1 MGYIA
6 NLGGLRFLLALA
18 IVIEHVLLLSPVGHC
33 CVNIFFVISGFLLER
48 KRLNKGHV
56 KIADIKKTLI
66 RLTPGYV
73 TMLFV
78 FFFIQ
83 YLILKKLWIVSLF
96 AHIAYVQTWF
106 ISTFHQPLNSPTW
119 FLSVYVTLIIFH
131 FLTQRLGGGVRA
143 IFVIALITIHY
154 FAGYSFSEDSEIS
167 WWYYNFPVA
176 QMVAFFGGCYL
187 ANWFNSHGTFKPIK
201 YAGTIQTLA
210 LLMVVFNIFLGYCSS
225 ISFRFSL
232 NILYAP
238 ISILLIWV
246 MVRTDG
252 QRTAI
257 NRIFENKYVQM
268 GGGISLQMFIYHFLF
283 VRIFYYVVPELTGWI
298 TVPIVVILTLIS
310 SYLMEKYY
318 ERPIVKYLSDKFL
331 E

>member
-1 MGYIA
+1 MSYIA

-48 KRLNKGHV
+48 KRLNKGYI
-56 KIADIKKTLI
+56 KFADIKKTLI

-73 TMLFV
+73 TMLLV

-96 AHIAYVQTWF
+96 AHFAYVQTWF

-119 FLSVYVTLIIFH
+119 FLSVYVTLIIFY
-131 FLTQRLGGGVRA
+131 FLTQRLSGIGRA
-143 IFVIALITIHY
+143 IFVSVLVIIH
-154 FAGYSFSEDSEIS
+154 FCIGYCFSDDAEIL

-187 ANWFNSHGTFKPIK
+187 ANWFNSHVLFKPIK
-201 YAGTIQTLA
+201 RAGIIQMFVF
-210 LLMVVFNIFLGYCSS
+210 LLVIINILLGYCSF
-225 ISFRFSL
+225 IPFRISL

-252 QRTAI
+252 QRTTI
-257 NRIFENKYVQM
+257 NRFFEKKYVQV

-283 VRIFYYVVPELTGWI
+283 VRIFYYVFPELTGWI

-318 ERPIVKYLSDKFL
+318 ERSIVKFLSEKI
-331 E
+331 